1 MKKITRNID
10 NKIRVDTDIS
20 ILADGVDW
28 KRVGNEGAIIF
39 VGGVFSTKTCWHTG
53 QSWICC
59 KTCLQ
64 SNS

>member
-10 NKIRVDTDIS
+10 SKIRVDTDIS

-39 VGGVFSTKTCWHTG
+39 VGGVFGAAGPIADSSG
-53 QSWICC
+53 
-59 KTCLQ
+59 
-64 SNS
+64 

>member
-39 VGGVFSTKTCWHTG
+39 VGGVFSTKTC
-53 QSWICC
+53 
-59 KTCLQ
+59 
-64 SNS
+64 